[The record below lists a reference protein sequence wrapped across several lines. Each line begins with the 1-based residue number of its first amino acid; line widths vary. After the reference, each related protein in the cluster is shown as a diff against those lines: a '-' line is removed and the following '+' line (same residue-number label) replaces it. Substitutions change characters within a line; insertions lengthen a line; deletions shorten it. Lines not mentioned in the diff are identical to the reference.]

1 MSSESYWRP
10 SHNHVTQSAHPVT
23 GCPACALI
31 RPEVMTERAIRILRG
46 HNAFIFGL
54 PKEPS

>member
-10 SHNHVTQSAHPVT
+10 SHNHITQSTHPVD

-31 RPEVMTERAIRILRG
+31 RPEVMTERAISILRG
-46 HNAFIFGL
+46 HNAFIFGI
-54 PKEPS
+54 PREAS